1 MTFDE
6 ENVDQ
11 GTLDQGIALESII
24 DLNLDTESDCFKL
37 DP

>member
-24 DLNLDTESDCFKL
+24 DINLDTDSDFYKL
-37 DP
+37 DL